1 MGCTCSKRL
10 DNEAAANPLQQLQ
23 AAEAPSSRA
32 QQRRSRQEEKRQR
45 QLAKLQKRNARKRR
59 HQRVDSRS
67 RGTVSGSLRHR
78 LRGSGGN
85 ASGSG
90 SIGRA
95 QGSKLNLA
103 PQLRLLG
110 GSNGSS
116 ATECVSAL
124 YARTLEKQREEH
136 QRTVELKTRHQLER
150 QLDTFLLNQLLVGVQ
165 FFGHFEHEL
174 AAIDE
179 QFQARQRAC
188 SQTMSEHSLMQAN
201 AIDAAVARR
210 VLFKPR

>member
-10 DNEAAANPLQQLQ
+10 DNEAATNPLKQLQ
-23 AAEAPSSRA
+23 AAEAPSSRV
-32 QQRRSRQEEKRQR
+32 QQRRSKQEEKRQR

-67 RGTVSGSLRHR
+67 RGTVSGSLLHR
-78 LRGSGGN
+78 LRGSGGSG
-85 ASGSG
+85 SGSG
-90 SIGRA
+90 SIGRN
-95 QGSKLNLA
+95 QGSKQNMA

-188 SQTMSEHSLMQAN
+188 SQTMSEHSLLQAN